1 LRVLVTGALGQVGSW
16 VLERKP
22 PEARATGL
30 DRRGDPPLD
39 IRSPEARARAGQAD
53 VAIHLAA
60 LIDVASSMADPAE
73 TFSVNVEG
81 TRNLLRGMPR
91 GSRFVFVSSA
101 AVYGD
106 AGEGAVREDHPAE
119 PISPYGRS
127 KLDAEAAVRDLAAD
141 RGLAWVVV
149 RPFNIYSSR
158 QDLAS
163 PYAGVITAFMRAAF
177 LGKPLRIDGDGLQT
191 RDFVHAGD
199 VADFLWL
206 AARSPDAVGGTFNVA
221 TGTSITVLDLAAA
234 VQRVCGVTRPL
245 QPAPPRPGDIRYSRA
260 DVGRALALGWRPR
273 TSLEQ
278 GLAETASGLR
288 RRLAGGA

>member
-1 LRVLVTGALGQVGSW
+1 LRVLVTGASGQVGSW

-22 PEARATGL
+22 SDAAASGL
-30 DRRGDPPLD
+30 DRRGDLSVD
-39 IRSPEARARAGQAD
+39 IRSPEATAAAGDAD
-53 VAIHLAA
+53 VVIHLAA
-60 LIDVASSMADPAE
+60 LIDVASSMADPEE

-81 TRNLLRGMPR
+81 TRNLLRGMRR
-91 GSRFVFVSSA
+91 GSRFVLASSA

-106 AGEGAVREDHPAE
+106 AGEGAVREDHPAH

-127 KLDAEAAVRDLAAD
+127 KLEAEAAVRDLAAD
-141 RGLAWVVV
+141 RRLEWVVV
-149 RPFNIYSSR
+149 RPFNIYSSK

-191 RDFVHAGD
+191 RDFVHASD

-206 AARSPDAVGGTFNVA
+206 AARSPKAAGGTFNVA

-234 VQRVCGVTRPL
+234 VQKACGVARPL

-260 DVGRALALGWRPR
+260 DVGRARGLGWTAR
-273 TSLEQ
+273 TSLEE
-278 GLAETASGLR
+278 GLAETAGGLR
-288 RRLAGGA
+288 QRLAGVA